1 MAVPFL
7 CLVYDPVKKGNRLC
21 PLTVKIPGQL
31 KESFTR
37 AANFAANF
45 AANLAAKICGR
56 WNAILANFAVNFA
69 ANFAAKSES

>member
-1 MAVPFL
+1 MFKVSNLRTFFS
-7 CLVYDPVKKGNRLC
+7 YSHS
-21 PLTVKIPGQL
+21 